1 MHILKEDDV
10 PASVCSKIKLPP
22 TPCFAIVCETYN
34 KNI

>member
-10 PASVCSKIKLPP
+10 PASVYSKIKLSP
-22 TPCFAIVCETYN
+22 TSCIAIVCKIYN